1 MSGRA
6 RRIPGPDLVGP
17 AVLVVVGLAII
28 VAAWAAASGQDQLG
42 DQLPYL
48 NLGVAGAVIAAAG
61 NVLYLTSYRNLVR
74 DRIDQRTRPES
85 SAR

>member
-6 RRIPGPDLVGP
+6 VRTSGPDLVGP
-17 AVLVVVGLAII
+17 VVLVLVGLAII

-61 NVLYLTSYRNLVR
+61 NVLYLRSYRDLVR
-74 DRIDQRTRPES
+74 DRIDQRTHHGS
-85 SAR
+85 TAR